1 MKNMGA
7 ATGAG
12 AWPKFTI
19 DRIVCKRLA
28 WPFDT
33 IGRVDS
39 WHWRWRNR
47 GTERVEGIKV
57 RNRNRWLKVT
67 SDCQNL

>member
-39 WHWRWRNR
+39 WT
-47 GTERVEGIKV
+47 GDGEIVEP
-57 RNRNRWLKVT
+57 
-67 SDCQNL
+67 SE

>member
-19 DRIVCKRLA
+19 DRIVCKRIA

-33 IGRVDS
+33 IERVDS
-39 WHWRWRNR
+39 
-47 GTERVEGIKV
+47 
-57 RNRNRWLKVT
+57 
-67 SDCQNL
+67 